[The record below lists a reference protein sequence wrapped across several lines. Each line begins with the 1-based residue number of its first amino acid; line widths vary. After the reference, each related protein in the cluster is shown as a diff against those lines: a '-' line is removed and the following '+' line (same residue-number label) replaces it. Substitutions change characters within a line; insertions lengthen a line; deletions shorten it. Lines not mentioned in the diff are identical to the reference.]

1 MSTLNLGR
9 GLEVL
14 YTFDDA
20 DTDRPET
27 RSKPQWKN

>member
-1 MSTLNLGR
+1 MSTLNLGK

-20 DTDRPET
+20 DGGADET
-27 RSKPQWKN
+27 ETKT